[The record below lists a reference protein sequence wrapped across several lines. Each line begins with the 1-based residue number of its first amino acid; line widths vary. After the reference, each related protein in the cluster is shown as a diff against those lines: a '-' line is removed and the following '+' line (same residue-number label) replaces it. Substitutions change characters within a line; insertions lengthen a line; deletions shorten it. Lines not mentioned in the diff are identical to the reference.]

1 MFPYIYNRMRCL
13 VETVDGAYYGNRK
26 KKKRAHYRRIT
37 KTRDRGSLRIIAVN
51 MERFGRK
58 GGAVRKPG

>member
-26 KKKRAHYRRIT
+26 KRKRTQYRGIT
-37 KTRDRGSLRIIAVN
+37 KTRDRGSLRIIAVS
-51 MERFGRK
+51 MELFGRK